1 MEPLM
6 GPLVDEPEQERAVT
20 IRPDASPTLVV
31 LAGGD
36 GRAAGISCDTVV
48 LGLAWIRRVVLTAER
63 AGFGQ
68 ILIAAD
74 RGTAKLE
81 HLLAG
86 TSARI
91 VTPEGPATPLPAGRM
106 VAMSLE
112 VLPRSAWL
120 RSLLEMPVEP
130 DRLYADSS
138 VGVIQTADP
147 NAILSA
153 LRKTPTANGLA
164 ELKNHWPTVSKP
176 LGNGGKFEIAATCD
190 LPRAEDWLLAGL
202 IKESE
207 GFMSRHVE
215 RRISLSISR
224 RLARTGVTPNTMTL
238 VSVGVGLLGAL
249 FFLST
254 RPAFEAAGAVL
265 FLLHSILDGC
275 DGELARLKFQESR
288 GGGILDFW
296 GDNVVHVAVFASIAI
311 GWSHARGESW
321 PLFVGAAAAL
331 GTLLSAGF
339 VYRETMVGVQEGPL
353 FTSVSRSGESR
364 LSRMADAM
372 ARRDFIYLVV
382 LLSAFG
388 KAHWVLVLAAVGAPI
403 FFFVLL
409 GIAWAERRRERNLT

>member
-6 GPLVDEPEQERAVT
+6 GPQVDEPERERAVT
-20 IRPDASPTLVV
+20 IGPDASPTLVV

-74 RGTAKLE
+74 RGTAKLG

-86 TSARI
+86 TSACI
-91 VTPEGPATPLPAGRM
+91 VTPEGPAMPLPPGRM

-153 LRKTPTANGLA
+153 LRKAPTANGLA

-176 LGNGGKFEIAATCD
+176 LGGKFEIAATCD
-190 LPRAEDWLLAGL
+190 LRRAEDWLLAGL

-215 RRISLSISR
+215 RKISLAISR
-224 RLARTGVTPNTMTL
+224 RLASTRVTPNAMTL

-254 RPAFEAAGAVL
+254 RPAFELAGAIL

-296 GDNVVHVAVFASIAI
+296 GDNLVHVAVFVSMAI

-321 PLFVGAAAAL
+321 PLLVGAAAAL

-382 LLSAFG
+382 LLSAVG